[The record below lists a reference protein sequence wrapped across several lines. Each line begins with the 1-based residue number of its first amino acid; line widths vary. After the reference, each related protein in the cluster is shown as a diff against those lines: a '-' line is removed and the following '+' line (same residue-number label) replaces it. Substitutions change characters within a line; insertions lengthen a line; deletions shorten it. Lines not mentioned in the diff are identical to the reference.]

1 MVFYFCTMKKETLL
15 FGIYPVIE
23 ALKAKQTIDK
33 AYVQKGLQSPKID
46 AIVADLEAL
55 NTTISYVPLEKMEK
69 LCRSNHQGIILISS
83 PIEFVALETM
93 VEAVLESKKT
103 PLFLILDQIS
113 DVRNFGAILRTA
125 ECTGVDGIIIQKS
138 GSAPI
143 NGDTIKTSAG
153 AVFNIPICKVDHIK
167 DAIFYFQASEIQ
179 VVAATEK
186 TDQMLYDI
194 DFQSATAIV
203 MGSEMCIRD
212 RISDVRN
219 FGAILRTAEC
229 TGVDGVIIQKKG
241 GAPVSGDTVKTSAG
255 AIFNIPICKVDHI
268 KDAIY
273 YLQGSG
279 ITTIAATEKTHDT
292 IYNLELNEPMAIV
305 MGSEGLGVS
314 KSVLSI
320 VDKKASLPLL
330 GVINSLNVSVACGAL
345 LYEVV
350 RQRSK

>member
-1 MVFYFCTMKKETLL
+1 MVFYFYAMKKETLL

-33 AYVQKGLQSPKID
+33 AYVQKGLQNPKID
-46 AIVADLEAL
+46 AIVADLEVL
-55 NTTISYVPLEKMEK
+55 NTSISYVPFEKMEK

-83 PIEFVALETM
+83 PIEFVTLETM
-93 VEAVLESKKT
+93 VEAVLESEKT
-103 PLFLILDQIS
+103 PLFLILDQ
-113 DVRNFGAILRTA
+113 
-125 ECTGVDGIIIQKS
+125 
-138 GSAPI
+138 
-143 NGDTIKTSAG
+143 
-153 AVFNIPICKVDHIK
+153 
-167 DAIFYFQASEIQ
+167 
-179 VVAATEK
+179 
-186 TDQMLYDI
+186 
-194 DFQSATAIV
+194 
-203 MGSEMCIRD
+203 
-212 RISDVRN
+212 ISDVRN

-279 ITTIAATEKTHDT
+279 ITTIAATEKTQDT
-292 IYNLELNEPMAIV
+292 IYNLELKKPMAII

-330 GVINSLNVSVACGAL
+330 GVINSLNVSVACGAF